1 MLNPQNNGTNF
12 QFQFTSQFGF
22 TYEVEYRTNLVTGTG
37 WQAYTYIPG
46 NNGLCTVAI
55 PLSVFGPSKQ
65 GFVRVA
71 TQ

>member
-1 MLNPQNNGTNF
+1 VQ
-12 QFQFTSQFGF
+12 
-22 TYEVEYRTNLVTGTG
+22 YRTNLVTGTG
-37 WQAYTYIPG
+37 WQTYMNITG
-46 NNGLCTVAI
+46 NGGLMNVSL